1 MSENEQLRELL
12 GRFVALAENGWML
25 SADQLIVI
33 EARALL
39 AGDRASLKQ
48 ILKRREQWAEVAAM
62 IKGMGEEWRE
72 QYRKEQKQQ

>member
-25 SADQLIVI
+25 SSDQLIVI

-39 AGDRASLKQ
+39 AGDHASLKQ

-62 IKGMGEEWRE
+62 IKERQEEWVS
-72 QYRKEQKQQ
+72 QYRKEQAQ